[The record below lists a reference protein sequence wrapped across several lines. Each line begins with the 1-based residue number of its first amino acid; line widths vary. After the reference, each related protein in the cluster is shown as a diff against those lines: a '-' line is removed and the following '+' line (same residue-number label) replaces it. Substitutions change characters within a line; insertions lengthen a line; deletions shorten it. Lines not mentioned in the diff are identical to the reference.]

1 MRSLTH
7 VSLSRRAGSATR
19 AVALLVTCGA
29 PGLLG
34 MACAQDRAQRQ
45 RTLETVGN
53 VDRQIAAAAVVR
65 EMRSPWDTG
74 GVIYS
79 APTSLA
85 QAPAAGAGAQA
96 TDSTSGIG
104 SPDTARPRSGAGP
117 GTGTTGPA
125 ATPSGAN
132 AGVPGAGGSPA
143 RPDSG
148 QRTKGASTAR
158 PPAKANR

>member
-7 VSLSRRAGSATR
+7 VTLSRRAGSAMR

-29 PGLLG
+29 AGLPG
-34 MACAQDRAQRQ
+34 MACEQDRAQRQ

-53 VDRQIAAAAVVR
+53 VDRQIAAGAVVR

-74 GVIYS
+74 GVISS
-79 APTSLA
+79 APTNLG
-85 QAPAAGAGAQA
+85 QAPAAAAGAQA
-96 TDSTSGIG
+96 TDPTSGIG
-104 SPDTARPRSGAGP
+104 LPDTARARSGAGP
-117 GTGTTGPA
+117 STGTTGAA

-132 AGVPGAGGSPA
+132 AGAPGAGGTPA
-143 RPDSG
+143 RPASG
-148 QRTKGASTAR
+148 QATKGASTAR